1 MENYP
6 DIEEPKKKGF
16 TIGKLFKGM
25 ALAVIVLI
33 YGILIVRCSMY
44 RDDQVVSEILVNDTT
59 RKTYHSDPNAFTVE
73 QYGMQKAWVAVKE
86 GRLVEFNYLYYLKA
100 AKQLQ
105 VSVKFNR
112 DILQDANLPTESLKF
127 YLTDENG
134 TVYEDYFFKDKRKF
148 DYRYVRLCFENI
160 DLLADNA
167 ETDKQTQNE
176 TENETE
182 ISRKSYTLHFEQPM
196 PDGTYSEIC
205 AYTLYSG
212 SDIAKII
219 PFSLK

>member
-16 TIGKLFKGM
+16 TVGKLFKVL
-25 ALAVIVLI
+25 ALAVIALI
-33 YGILIVRCSMY
+33 YGILIARCSMY
-44 RDDQVVSEILVNDTT
+44 RDDKVVSEILVNDTT
-59 RKTYHSDPNAFTVE
+59 RRAYQENPNAFTVE

-86 GRLVEFNYLYYLKA
+86 GRIVEFNYLYYLKD

-112 DILQDANLPTESLKF
+112 DILRDANLPTKSLKF
-127 YLTDENG
+127 YLTDENE
-134 TVYEDYFFKDKRKF
+134 TVYEEYFFKDKRKF
-148 DYRYVRLCFENI
+148 NYRYVRLCFENI
-160 DLLADNA
+160 DLLADSA
-167 ETDKQTQNE
+167 ETANE
-176 TENETE
+176 TELP
-182 ISRKSYTLHFEQPM
+182 RKSYTLHFEQPM

-212 SDIAKII
+212 SDISKTI